1 MKSVI
6 VAVALSLLPLPLPAF
21 AAGVTEVK
29 ANAHSCGE
37 IAQIIRQNKKVFVR
51 VGFGGRSFRYPP
63 AQCGP
68 GDKRSTGSFRDA
80 EGKQCVLDYACVY
93 DPASLYN
100 FP

>member
-6 VAVALSLLPLPLPAF
+6 FAVALSLPLPAF
-21 AAGVTEVK
+21 AAGVMEVK
-29 ANAHSCGE
+29 AKEHSCGE
-37 IAQIIRQNKKVFVR
+37 IAQIIRENKKVFVR
-51 VGFGGRSFRYPP
+51 AGFGGRSFRYPP

-68 GDKRSTGSFRDA
+68 GDKRSMTGFRDA

>member
-6 VAVALSLLPLPLPAF
+6 FALVLLLPLPAF
-21 AAGVTEVK
+21 AAGVREVK
-29 ANAHSCGE
+29 ANEHSCGE
-37 IAQIIRQNKKVFVR
+37 IAQIIRENKKVFVR
-51 VGFGGRSFRYPP
+51 VGFGGRSFRFPP

-68 GDKRSTGSFRDA
+68 GDKRATTSFRDA
-80 EGKQCVLDYACVY
+80 GGKQCVLDYACVY

>member
-6 VAVALSLLPLPLPAF
+6 FALTLLLPLPAF
-21 AAGVTEVK
+21 PAGVREVK

-68 GDKRSTGSFRDA
+68 GDKRSAASFRAIEDFVFCA
-80 EGKQCVLDYACVY
+80 L
-93 DPASLYN
+93 
-100 FP
+100 